1 MSIFFKLLFIFSAYG
16 AIADIDIE
24 SEVLRSLGEFRFT
37 IFTLL
42 RVAKLRKYKA
52 KLWYKPV
59 KKPTTQSLKSD
70 DETIL
75 DDTGSEPTTMEHMEE
90 GEETIKFKE
99 ALEPESEIEEDSSDK
114 EDSATNEGTESVKG
128 TFFPIQILLMK
139 NHMNYYLS
147 HKIRQKLSYL
157 VSVEASHHIPL
168 HNGTI
173 HFTIHSTFWS

>member
-1 MSIFFKLLFIFSAYG
+1 M
-16 AIADIDIE
+16 
-24 SEVLRSLGEFRFT
+24 
-37 IFTLL
+37 
-42 RVAKLRKYKA
+42 AKLRKYKA

-128 TFFPIQILLMK
+128 TFFS
-139 NHMNYYLS
+139 NS
-147 HKIRQKLSYL
+147 S
-157 VSVEASHHIPL
+157 
-168 HNGTI
+168 
-173 HFTIHSTFWS
+173 

>member
-128 TFFPIQILLMK
+128 TFFPIQIFAHEKSYELLSFSQ
-139 NHMNYYLS
+139 NPS
-147 HKIRQKLSYL
+147 KIVVFSFSGGLPSY
-157 VSVEASHHIPL
+157 SFA
-168 HNGTI
+168 
-173 HFTIHSTFWS
+173 

>member
-1 MSIFFKLLFIFSAYG
+1 MSIFFTVLFLFSAYG

-59 KKPTTQSLKSD
+59 KKPTSEALKSD

-99 ALEPESEIEEDSSDK
+99 ALEPESEIEEVSSDK
-114 EDSATNEGTESVKG
+114 EDSATNEETESVKG
-128 TFFPIQILLMK
+128 IIFQF
-139 NHMNYYLS
+139 YL
-147 HKIRQKLSYL
+147 KGYL
-157 VSVEASHHIPL
+157 
-168 HNGTI
+168 
-173 HFTIHSTFWS
+173 